1 MILNS
6 PGPLQFQQVK
16 ALTNFQMLW
25 IHSCKNYNPRSRDKN
40 KAQAKALWP
49 GWFAGHNEIRMRS
62 FTANEKFYC
71 KREVSKKLE
80 FSFGIVSCESLNY
93 PQDDIDS
100 YLCVF
105 HFEIPDHLEVN

>member
-25 IHSCKNYNPRSRDKN
+25 IHSCKNCNPRSRDKN
-40 KAQAKALWP
+40 KAQAKALWS

-62 FTANEKFYC
+62 FTAKE
-71 KREVSKKLE
+71 RSPR
-80 FSFGIVSCESLNY
+80 SL
-93 PQDDIDS
+93 I
-100 YLCVF
+100 F
-105 HFEIPDHLEVN
+105 HLELYHVSV